1 MLLFRMDRQHR
12 ILLVL
17 ILLIIALLILT
28 GMWIDGPRKVL
39 TGFLDLQLNPAR
51 LINDFIEIRGTG
63 AALLN
68 GALVGLIG
76 LILVLINGVSLSG
89 PTYAAIFTMIGF
101 GLFGKTP
108 LNIAPILFGVYLA
121 GRYVRKKFSQYILIA
136 LYGTALGPLV
146 STLAFEIG
154 LPYPACFL
162 LAAAGGIAVGFLL
175 PSIAVA
181 MLHLHQGYNL
191 YNIGLSCGF
200 LGLFAASAIRAG
212 GHTYSAHL
220 HWHSGNPL
228 HLVLLVPVLSLLL
241 IAAGFLEE
249 KGKALRDFINIQ
261 KLPGRLPSD
270 FMEME
275 SVGGSLINSGV
286 IGLIG
291 SAYIL
296 IIGADFSGPII
307 GGLFTIIGFAAFG
320 THLRNSW
327 SVLLG
332 VVTSTLL
339 FGMSPA
345 SPGPSLAAIFGT
357 TLGPLAGQFGPII
370 GFIAGFIHL
379 IMVSFTGP
387 WHGAMNLYN
396 NGFAGGLTATLI
408 VAVIQWYNSTK
419 AEL

>member
-1 MLLFRMDRQHR
+1 MVLFRMDRQHR

-17 ILLIIALLILT
+17 ILLIIVLLILT

-39 TGFLDLQLNPAR
+39 TGFLDLQLHPAR

-68 GALVGLIG
+68 GAIVGLIG

-108 LNIAPILFGVYLA
+108 LNIAPILFGVFLA

-154 LPYPACFL
+154 LPYPAAL
-162 LAAAGGIAVGFLL
+162 MLAAAGGLAVGFLL

-181 MLHLHQGYNL
+181 MLHMHQGYNL

-200 LGLFAASAIRAG
+200 LGLFAASVIRAG
-212 GHTYSAHL
+212 GHTYSAAL
-220 HWHSGNPL
+220 QWHSGNPL
-228 HLVLLVPVLSLLL
+228 YLVLLVPVLSLLL

-249 KGKALRDFINIQ
+249 KGKALRDFVSIQ

-270 FMEME
+270 FMEMQ
-275 SVGGSLINSGV
+275 SVGGALINSGV
-286 IGLIG
+286 IGLLG
-291 SAYIL
+291 SVYIFM
-296 IIGADFSGPII
+296 IGADFSGPII

-332 VVTSTLL
+332 VFSSTLL
-339 FGMSPA
+339 FGMSPS
-345 SPGPSLAAIFGT
+345 SPGPALAAIFGT
-357 TLGPLAGQFGPII
+357 TLSPLAGQFGPVI